1 MNTNVW
7 IRRATLAHE
16 LAHILFD
23 PEEHLSSVR
32 VDSYEQV
39 ARDAEHDDQLPDY
52 VEQRANAFAIEFL
65 APRNAVTQIL
75 SDPAHVSAASVEN
88 VMLEFGIGKA
98 AALFHVG
105 NAWWRQAELPPES
118 AIRLEPTD
126 EQKAAENFTLDY
138 FEPRVTPEQRRGRF
152 AFLAAEAVEKRLITH
167 DTAAQYLACT
177 ENEIRDS
184 LPVLL
189 DLA

>member
-1 MNTNVW
+1 MRPFPRKVSGGIVLNIEGRNSNVW

-23 PEEHLSSVR
+23 PEEQLSSVR

-39 ARDAEHDDQLPDY
+39 ARDAEHDDQLPDN

-65 APRNAVTQIL
+65 APRNAVKQIV

-98 AALFHVG
+98 AALFMWG
-105 NAWWRQAELPPES
+105 MPGGDKPSFRLSQKFGWNRRMSRRRQRISPWTTS
-118 AIRLEPTD
+118 S
-126 EQKAAENFTLDY
+126 
-138 FEPRVTPEQRRGRF
+138 RG
-152 AFLAAEAVEKRLITH
+152 
-167 DTAAQYLACT
+167 
-177 ENEIRDS
+177 
-184 LPVLL
+184 
-189 DLA
+189 